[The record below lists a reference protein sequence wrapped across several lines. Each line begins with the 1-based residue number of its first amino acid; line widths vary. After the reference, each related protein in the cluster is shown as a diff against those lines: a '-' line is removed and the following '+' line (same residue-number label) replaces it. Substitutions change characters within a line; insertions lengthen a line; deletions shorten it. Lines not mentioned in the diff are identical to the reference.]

1 MTVATEKEEP
11 MDSSGQEINPI
22 NPSKYSCQILLEK
35 TTLAEANDKS
45 FPSDAYLVWYN
56 LDGVEHLDLVRC
68 RKQVELIDMN
78 YDKYGPNLLK
88 RKDNGYC
95 QRNPKT
101 WELKHLKKRKR
112 NEWIQRIR

>member
-1 MTVATEKEEP
+1 MGWSFMTVATEKEEP
-11 MDSSGQEINPI
+11 MDSSGQDINPI

-56 LDGVEHLDLVRC
+56 LDGKEHLDLVRC
-68 RKQVELIDMN
+68 RKQVELFDMY
-78 YDKYGPNLLK
+78 YDKYGPNVLK
-88 RKDNGYC
+88 RIDYGYG

-101 WELKHLKKRKR
+101 WGAKAPDKKKKK
-112 NEWIQRIR
+112 

>member
-68 RKQVELIDMN
+68 RKQVELFDMY
-78 YDKYGPNLLK
+78 YDKYGPGAVQK
-88 RKDNGYC
+88 IEFGYGTVK
-95 QRNPKT
+95 PKL
-101 WELKHLKKRKR
+101 WGYKPSESKKKK
-112 NEWIQRIR
+112 